1 MKKVWNS
8 AITASLECWIFYF
21 LKTTTNGETS
31 DDRSRFQISIQ
42 LIFVK
47 CFWDGWLS
55 TRIGPRLSIKNNEL
69 FPLQNTIQNTIII
82 IVFSFVQDFFDLPS
96 PIFWDTSNSASTL
109 TFNLS
114 LTWISISQLQDSRF
128 QIWMFET
135 TTERYNP
142 YRFSKEQLKP
152 IKPIQKRTY

>member
-55 TRIGPRLSIKNNEL
+55 TRIGQCLSIKNYFL
-69 FPLQNTIQNTIII
+69 TLQNTIQNIIII

-109 TFNLS
+109 IFNLS
-114 LTWISISQLQDSRF
+114 LFNMDFNLATCFKILVSRSECLKQPPNDVIRIASQKNS
-128 QIWMFET
+128 
-135 TTERYNP
+135 
-142 YRFSKEQLKP
+142 
-152 IKPIQKRTY
+152 

>member
-1 MKKVWNS
+1 MKLYCFSVKKVCNS

-31 DDRSRFQISIQ
+31 DNRSRFQISIQ

-96 PIFWDTSNSASTL
+96 PIFWDTFNSASTL

-114 LTWISISQLQDSRF
+114 LSNRWISISQLVFKILVSRS
-128 QIWMFET
+128 EC
-135 TTERYNP
+135 
-142 YRFSKEQLKP
+142 LKQP
-152 IKPIQKRTY
+152 PNDIIRIASQKNS